1 MTEPVSIHLLDYWL
15 QHHPEAHRVKWVVP
29 FINTKTSLVVR
40 IEAHPYD
47 VDVKESFK
55 GNLLELLSY
64 KIANNQQGSPILNY
78 QSQRLL
84 G

>member
-1 MTEPVSIHLLDYWL
+1 MVAPVSLTQFQSWL
-15 QHHPEAHRVKWVVP
+15 ELPEARTVKWVVP
-29 FINTKTSLVVR
+29 FINPHTSMVVR

-47 VDVKESFK
+47 VDVKEAGK
-55 GNLLELLSY
+55 GDLLELLSY

-78 QSQRLL
+78 SALRLL